1 MTTARTV
8 FHQTQRLLDPNNY
21 PLSMWEQQRARYW
34 EYWRHFDGTWLDET
48 VSETDNTLCYP
59 LKLNP
64 FNMACM
70 PHAGFLFGEVQD
82 SADPLVTAV
91 VEPWGRNS
99 SQEQRD
105 LAARLTDVI
114 NRVWAEND
122 GRALQQEAGLISQI
136 LGGCVFGAS
145 YDPVMEQEGK
155 LPIRID
161 HVLPE
166 FFFPVPAPTQYW
178 RLLETFV
185 CFEITGRQASL
196 MYAAPPEYDTALYQE
211 WWTGDHYEI
220 TVDGQPVTWGGVSM
234 EGVPLGKRGP
244 YTYIPHI
251 RAGEF
256 YGISLLEGKMGL
268 AEEINERM
276 ADVGDI
282 VSENARLLPAIVNAR
297 KVGITRLGYGTSFIN
312 LGQTAPG
319 MDRPEI
325 VYPTGVRPENS
336 VVTWAKD
343 LLNIARTEAY
353 TPPVLY
359 RVGACP
365 QSPT

>member
-8 FHQTQRLLDPNNY
+8 FHQTPRLPDPNNY

-48 VSETDNTLCYP
+48 ISETDNTLRYP

-70 PHAGFLFGEVQD
+70 LHAGFLFGEVQD

-99 SQEQRD
+99 SQQQRD

-145 YDPVMEQEGK
+145 YDPVMEREGK

-185 CFEITGRQASL
+185 CFEI
-196 MYAAPPEYDTALYQE
+196 
-211 WWTGDHYEI
+211 I
-220 TVDGQPVTWGGVSM
+220 
-234 EGVPLGKRGP
+234 GP

-268 AEEINERM
+268 AEEINEPL

-282 VSENARLLPAIVNAR
+282 VSENARLLPAIANTVMRPTTGRRCVPHAH
-297 KVGITRLGYGTSFIN
+297 GGEPGRLE
-312 LGQTAPG
+312 
-319 MDRPEI
+319 RRE
-325 VYPTGVRPENS
+325 
-336 VVTWAKD
+336 AKD
-343 LLNIARTEAY
+343 PKGGDQNRLRNL
-353 TPPVLY
+353 
-359 RVGACP
+359 
-365 QSPT
+365 